1 MIWQDI
7 ILAGAQIL
15 FAIALFPSLLS
26 KDKPAFATS
35 LMNSIMLYVISYVN
49 FTLSLFGA
57 AAGLFL
63 VATLWG
69 ILAIQKYRV
78 DKKSKK

>member
-7 ILAGAQIL
+7 ILAGAQIF
-15 FAIALFPSLLS
+15 FAVSLLPSILS

-35 LMNSIMLYVISYVN
+35 ASTSFMLYVIGIVN
-49 FTLSLFGA
+49 FTLNLYGASL
-57 AAGLFL
+57 GLFL

-69 ILAIQKYRV
+69 VLAIQKFNN
-78 DKKSKK
+78 DKRHK

>member
-1 MIWQDI
+1 MPWQDI
-7 ILAGAQIL
+7 ALAITQLI
-15 FAIALFPSLLS
+15 FAAALFPSILS

-49 FTLSLFGA
+49 LTLNLYGA

-69 ILAIQKYRV
+69 ILAIQKYLIN
-78 DKKSKK
+78 KKQN